1 MPVPKIRSGVERS
14 QGECV
19 EGGWREIQQVKFS
32 MGRERSHGPCAGEVW
47 KSQFPCV
54 LGEEGGDISVARLFE
69 GIDTPGSYFR
79 WRENF
84 VPMFN
89 GVERLQG
96 LPLGVDFQWKDL
108 PMPICLGE
116 MLEKTT
122 QGSSGPLW
130 IGGGYSWVQV

>member
-1 MPVPKIRSGVERS
+1 MPKFRSGVERS
-14 QGECV
+14 QCQCV
-19 EGGWREIQQVKFS
+19 GGGWREIQHVKFW
-32 MGRERSHGPCAGEVW
+32 MGRERSHGPCLGEVG

-54 LGEEGGDISVARLFE
+54 LGEGGRSLWLGVG

-96 LPLGVDFQWKDL
+96 LCLGVDFQW
-108 PMPICLGE
+108 
-116 MLEKTT
+116 
-122 QGSSGPLW
+122 
-130 IGGGYSWVQV
+130 

>member
-1 MPVPKIRSGVERS
+1 MAHV
-14 QGECV
+14 QG
-19 EGGWREIQQVKFS
+19 KFENPS
-32 MGRERSHGPCAGEVW
+32 SHVYWGRG
-47 KSQFPCV
+47 
-54 LGEEGGDISVARLFE
+54 GGDIIVARLFE

-96 LPLGVDFQWKDL
+96 LPLGVDFQWRDL
-108 PMPICLGE
+108 PMLICLGE

-130 IGGGYSWVQV
+130 IVGGYSWVQV